1 MSSNV
6 HTIPEA
12 HEILMEQL
20 PDWFKPVL
28 EYIAIMQAYAVE
40 LSGVEA
46 AAAKIQANYFVET
59 ADADTLKYWEDL
71 MNIPQRA
78 GDTLEF
84 RRTRIMLRLN
94 QRPPITVWD
103 LRDKLT
109 ELFGTEYSLEVNP
122 EQNTAKITVTS
133 DRYGAV
139 DLLYDVINEIM
150 PTHLAIIANQEVNNT
165 INSNNYAAMLIA
177 RTLEQTVGGNDSD
190 VVSVIVGNNYNVALM
205 SVAVVQSI

>member
-59 ADADTLKYWEDL
+59 ADSDTLKYWEDL

-103 LRDKLT
+103 LHDKLT
-109 ELFGTEYSLEVNP
+109 ELFGTEYALEVNP
-122 EQNTAKITVTS
+122 QQNTA
-133 DRYGAV
+133 
-139 DLLYDVINEIM
+139 
-150 PTHLAIIANQEVNNT
+150 
-165 INSNNYAAMLIA
+165 
-177 RTLEQTVGGNDSD
+177 
-190 VVSVIVGNNYNVALM
+190 
-205 SVAVVQSI
+205 

>member
-1 MSSNV
+1 M
-6 HTIPEA
+6 
-12 HEILMEQL
+12 
-20 PDWFKPVL
+20 
-28 EYIAIMQAYAVE
+28 
-40 LSGVEA
+40 EA

-59 ADADTLKYWEDL
+59 ADAGTLKYWEDL

-84 RRTRIMLRLN
+84 RRARIMLRLN

-109 ELFGTEYSLEVNP
+109 ELFGTEYALEVNP

-190 VVSVIVGNNYNVALM
+190 VVSVIVGNNYNAALM
-205 SVAVVQSI
+205 SVAVIQSI